1 MPSSCQMSAA
11 LLFWLRSVGLLHA
24 QPVRE
29 AALLRRSRSHL
40 LSSHID
46 VFLSQFFSLNDRFST
61 VFCTVIINTVFSV
74 VYDEDYISTLI
85 VCLLPLVIF
94 VKQ

>member
-1 MPSSCQMSAA
+1 MPNVGCFVGLAIEAYS
-11 LLFWLRSVGLLHA
+11 SVGLLHA
-24 QPVRE
+24 QP
-29 AALLRRSRSHL
+29 ALRRARRSHSHH

-61 VFCTVIINTVFSV
+61 VFCTVVINTVFSV